1 MPSGR
6 RGTAAPTGYRERAL
20 LPLVGAALPP
30 GPVLFDTNV
39 FIHAL
44 TRRRSQLPA
53 PVLDALHCAYVAAP
67 TLAELS
73 WLLGRLDPDHPN
85 TAATVGAIRGA
96 VDQIAAGT
104 ILTPTAAQW
113 LEAGTLAGRAARA
126 IGGAGKSVT
135 TATDRQE
142 LIADAITALLARDSG
157 CTVVTEDA
165 DFDVLTNLVPGLSV
179 LFYDRVP
186 PG

>member
-1 MPSGR
+1 M
-6 RGTAAPTGYRERAL
+6 
-20 LPLVGAALPP
+20 LPRIGAMLPP
-30 GPVLFDTNV
+30 GPVLFDTNI

-44 TRRRSQLPA
+44 AGRRLTLP
-53 PVLDALHCAYVAAP
+53 PVLLVRMTDVFVSAP
-67 TLAELS
+67 TRAELS

-85 TAATVGAIRGA
+85 TGRVVAAVR
-96 VDQIAAGT
+96 QILTRIDAGT

-126 IGGAGKSVT
+126 IGGGAKSVT

-142 LIADAITALLARDSG
+142 LIADAITALLAREAA
-157 CTVVTEDA
+157 CTIVTEDA
-165 DFDVLTNLVPGLSV
+165 DFDVLTNLVPDLSV

>member
-6 RGTAAPTGYRERAL
+6 RGTTALLGYRDRAI
-20 LPLVGAALPP
+20 LPRVGAALLPT
-30 GPVLFDTNV
+30 PVLFDTNV

-44 TRRRSQLPA
+44 ARRRSQLPA
-53 PVLDALHCAYVAAP
+53 AVLDALHRAYVAAP

-73 WLLGRLDPDHPN
+73 WLLGRLDPGHPN
-85 TAATVGAIRGA
+85 TAATVGTIRGA
-96 VDQIAAGT
+96 VGQIEAGT

-113 LEAGTLAGRAARA
+113 LEAGTLAGQAARA
-126 IGGAGKSVT
+126 IAGGAKSVT

-142 LIADAITALLARDSG
+142 LIADAITALLARDAG
-157 CTVVTEDA
+157 CTIVTEDA
-165 DFDVLTNLVPGLSV
+165 DFDVLASLLPGLTV